1 MEEENVFSL
10 GDLDGSDYSENNQEN
25 EQEEL
30 YSEDATEIIEG
41 SDNEESI
48 EDEGESEQEF
58 EEEIDETEEVGGDDD
73 ISYTPFVEPLIEE
86 GLLWVDPEKEYDDS
100 PEGFQEIIKDTVSHG
115 IQEVVESLPEVL
127 QQVFELS
134 QLGED
139 PMTAFQTLNSFD
151 YSQIDMEDESNQEVL
166 VRDLY
171 AEKFSN
177 WSTEKLDRH
186 IQNLKDLG
194 ELEEE
199 SKEAQEYFIL
209 KTEEEKESYVE
220 RVRLAREEE
229 IARAQEE
236 VDTYRQ
242 IIQES
247 EGFAGISFTSN
258 KQKSDFDRYCFEKG
272 EDGLTQYERESKV
285 PTDALTLAWYKFN
298 NFGFEAVQ
306 KKARSE
312 AYVEQ
317 KRILSRV
324 ADKNSKSNRT
334 GTRAVER
341 PAKKGFSLGD
351 I

>member
-10 GDLDGSDYSENNQEN
+10 GDLDGQDYSENNQEN

-30 YSEDATEIIEG
+30 YSEDATEITEN
-41 SDNEESI
+41 SDNEEYS
-48 EDEGESEQEF
+48 EDEELVEESES
-58 EEEIDETEEVGGDDD
+58 EEIDEEEVGEDD

-100 PEGFQEIIKDTVSHG
+100 PEGFQEILLDTVNHRLA
-115 IQEVVESLPEVL
+115 EAVEQLPEVL

-139 PMTAFQTLNSFD
+139 PMTAFQQLNSYD
-151 YSQIDMEDESNQEVL
+151 YSQIDMEDEGNQESL

-171 AEKFSN
+171 AEKFPN
-177 WSTEKLDRH
+177 WSEEKLERH

-194 ELEEE
+194 EIEGEAKDAQGYFIE
-199 SKEAQEYFIL
+199 KTAAEKEAYIEQ
-209 KTEEEKESYVE
+209 VRAE
-220 RVRLAREEE
+220 REAELARAE
-229 IARAQEE
+229 QE
-236 VDTYRQ
+236 VQTYRQ
-242 IIQES
+242 LIE
-247 EGFAGISFTSN
+247 EADGFAGIQFTSN
-258 KQKSDFDRYCFEKG
+258 RQKADFDRYCFERG

-298 NFGFEAVQ
+298 NFGFETIK

-317 KRILSRV
+317 KKVLARV
-324 ADKNSKSNRT
+324 KDRNASSNRT
-334 GTRAVER
+334 SNRPVER
-341 PAKKGFSLGD
+341 PSKGFSLGD